1 MLYLCR
7 FGPCGHLLL
16 VSLHHLRGP
25 YINKEFSEVLLTSG
39 VLGTGAAED
48 LDKLLDTSVAPLAET
63 LLLLPLLL
71 PALEV
76 VVDGLE
82 KEIFIACNRL
92 KSPR

>member
-1 MLYLCR
+1 M
-7 FGPCGHLLL
+7 GQI
-16 VSLHHLRGP
+16 S
-25 YINKEFSEVLLTSG
+25 KKFSGVLLTSG

-48 LDKLLDTSVAPLAET
+48 LVRLLDTSVAPLAET

-82 KEIFIACNRL
+82 KRSLLLETA
-92 KSPR
+92 